1 MAIIDAR
8 MQQKR
13 GSLAELDKNKMLEGE
28 FAIPN
33 DSDSIFVCIAPGVVL
48 EIPSK
53 QAMQT
58 LLDTLNRVTEEG
70 QQIIEDFEKLEV
82 EKVGINDDEATSV
95 TTFSSEKIMQMI
107 DAINEFAIS
116 IESELPT
123 ENIDTHTIYFIPK
136 EGSESGDV
144 YDEYIFIN
152 NEWEHI
158 GSTEIDLSNYYTTEQ
173 VDEIQRVADEKIEEL
188 QTEVDEL
195 NSNLTPEV
203 LFEGSLTITT
213 TSTEILTNI
222 IDYKYLDIFC
232 ECKGYSKWT
241 TIGVERLTYAYVENI
256 FASTANYI
264 SFTFNTYN
272 KTKLFVSL
280 ITSSGTLGDVVIK
293 KIIGRKV

>member
-195 NSNLTPEV
+195 NTKLMNISIETFL
-203 LFEGSLTITT
+203 GG
-213 TSTEILTNI
+213 TNI
-222 IDYKYLDIFC
+222 IQATGDLVEAAKNAPHIFNLIMTGATTTNLPSSATVPSSNFNYSAGLVLKRTS
-232 ECKGYSKWT
+232 EQIMIIMLSYNSAYIGYGSYSNGKWT
-241 TIGVERLTYAYVENI
+241 GW
-256 FASTANYI
+256 
-264 SFTFNTYN
+264 
-272 KTKLFVSL
+272 
-280 ITSSGTLGDVVIK
+280 GIK
-293 KIIGRKV
+293 

>member
-8 MQQKR
+8 MRQKR
-13 GSLAELDKNKMLEGE
+13 GSLAKLDKNKMLEGE

-48 EIPSK
+48 EILSK

-158 GSTEIDLSNYYTTEQ
+158 GSTEIDLSNYYTAAQ
-173 VDEIQRVADEKIEEL
+173 VDVIQQEADEKIEEL
-188 QTEVDEL
+188 QKEVDEL
-195 NSNLTPEV
+195 NSKLADINPTTIFGNDNAIQAAGDIVECAKNAPYAINLVYTGATTTNLPSTASVPSTNFNYSAGLVLKRTTTQIFIV
-203 LFEGSLTITT
+203 LFSYNSAYIAYGS
-213 TSTEILTNI
+213 
-222 IDYKYLDIFC
+222 
-232 ECKGYSKWT
+232 
-241 TIGVERLTYAYVENI
+241 
-256 FASTANYI
+256 I
-264 SFTFNTYN
+264 SGNTW
-272 KTKLFVSL
+272 
-280 ITSSGTLGDVVIK
+280 SGWSIK
-293 KIIGRKV
+293 